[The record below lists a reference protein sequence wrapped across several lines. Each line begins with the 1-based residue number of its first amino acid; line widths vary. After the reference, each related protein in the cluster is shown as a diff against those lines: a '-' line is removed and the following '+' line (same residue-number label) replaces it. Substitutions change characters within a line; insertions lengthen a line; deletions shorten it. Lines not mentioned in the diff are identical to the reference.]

1 MKILKPFKSYLGED
15 TVYNFINSMIE
26 EIKFRIDVLKKN
38 FNKELTMTKEDD
50 EDFKKSTKCRIFDNA
65 YVDSD
70 VKVRDHCHMT
80 RKYRGSPRRDC
91 NVNVKLNHKVPLV
104 FCNLKNYDSHLIMQ
118 ELGKSNFKL
127 D

>member
-1 MKILKPFKSYLGED
+1 MKILKLFTSYLGED

-26 EIKFRIDVLKKN
+26 EIKFRIDVLKKKI
-38 FNKELTMTKEDD
+38 NKELTMTKEDD
-50 EDFKKSTKCRIFDNA
+50 EDFKNSTKCWIFDNA

-70 VKVRDHCHMT
+70 VKVRDHCRMT
-80 RKYRGSPRRDC
+80 RKYRGSPHRDC
-91 NVNVKLNHKVPLV
+91 NVNVKLNHKIPFVYR
-104 FCNLKNYDSHLIMQ
+104 NLKNYDSHLMMQ

>member
-1 MKILKPFKSYLGED
+1 
-15 TVYNFINSMIE
+15 MIE
-26 EIKFRIDVLKKN
+26 EIKFRIDVLKKKI
-38 FNKELTMTKEDD
+38 NKELTMTKEDD
-50 EDFKKSTKCRIFDNA
+50 EDFENSTKCWIFDNA

-80 RKYRGSPRRDC
+80 RKYRGSPHRDC
-91 NVNVKLNHKVPLV
+91 NVNVKLNHKIPFVYR
-104 FCNLKNYDSHLIMQ
+104 NLKNYDSHLMMQ